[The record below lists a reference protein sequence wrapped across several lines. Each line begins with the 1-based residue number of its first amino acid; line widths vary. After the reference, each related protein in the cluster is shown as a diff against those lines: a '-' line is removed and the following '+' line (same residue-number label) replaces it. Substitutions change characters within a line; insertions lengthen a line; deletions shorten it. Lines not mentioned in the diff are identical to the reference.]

1 MIHLS
6 EEFAFLNRAKIK
18 LPLEH
23 LSKNSPAMIDAYD
36 SEYRDHDYWNSS
48 LSLTRCRLRL
58 KIPAVKQSGLRKYLI
73 IPMKI
78 NFIPLINKSSFFYC
92 Q

>member
-48 LSLTRCRLRL
+48 LMFNEVQAPLENTSCKTVGVK
-58 KIPAVKQSGLRKYLI
+58 KISHNPNEDKFH
-73 IPMKI
+73 P
-78 NFIPLINKSSFFYC
+78 INK
-92 Q
+92 

>member
-36 SEYRDHDYWNSS
+36 SEYRDHDVLELILEFNEVQAPLENTSCK
-48 LSLTRCRLRL
+48 TVGVK
-58 KIPAVKQSGLRKYLI
+58 KISHNPNEDNL
-73 IPMKI
+73 
-78 NFIPLINKSSFFYC
+78 
-92 Q
+92 